1 MLNSTSKLK
10 QINSKEVYM
19 TKTNSSLLQNINKI
33 KEGSMTKKLLSVL
46 LSVLLVL
53 SLICSSAFAYS
64 NSKSI
69 VVITFQG
76 PVDIDNVTLSN
87 LFEIE
92 LINLEGIKV
101 KSGKGLYNSS
111 YDRGRVR
118 NSKEYYSSLYSSTYE
133 NEAIKIAKDLRSDY
147 VLIGQ
152 INKLGDKKRLVI
164 RVIDINRN
172 HIAGAQCTFEN
183 PEDIA
188 GWVAYMSKK
197 IVDGINNSSKRY

>member
-1 MLNSTSKLK
+1 MRK
-10 QINSKEVYM
+10 
-19 TKTNSSLLQNINKI
+19 KI
-33 KEGSMTKKLLSVL
+33 LYI
-46 LSVLLVL
+46 LLVL
-53 SLICSSAFAYS
+53 TVICSSAFAY
-64 NSKSI
+64 NNNNKSI

-111 YDRGRVR
+111 YDRGKVSD
-118 NSKEYYSSLYSSTYE
+118 SKEYYRSLYSSTYE
-133 NEAIKIAKDLRSDY
+133 NEAIKIAKYLRSDY

-152 INKLGDKKRLVI
+152 INKLGNKKRLVI
-164 RVIDINRN
+164 RVIDTNRN

-188 GWVAYMSKK
+188 GWIATMSKR

>member
-1 MLNSTSKLK
+1 MTKTNLSTL
-10 QINSKEVYM
+10 QNNNNKEVYM

-33 KEGSMTKKLLSVL
+33 KEGSMTKKL